1 MTTRK
6 TAHTR
11 AGGCVSSVRPIG
23 CWPRAKTS
31 PTSPGAECSGAD
43 LLPVAESV
51 RRVESRR
58 RQEIY
63 HDARG
68 EGWTVNGSRRSNG
81 CGATRGCGCRNTA
94 GANGWAPRPRPTPAI
109 ADAPN
114 RVWAVDFQFDV
125 HDRRPAGQDGVH
137 GRRAHPRMP
146 RRPRRTLHHRR
157 PAHRRTRPARRPPG
171 YPAVLRCDNG
181 PELAC
186 AAMAEWA
193 GERVGLALHPARPT
207 VAERLHRILQRP
219 GPRRMPQPPPVL
231 VTRPQP
237 GS

>member
-11 AGGCVSSVRPIG
+11 AGGCVSSFRPIG

-68 EGWTVNGSRRSNG
+68 EGWTVNDKKIQRLWRDEGLRV
-81 CGATRGCGCRNTA
+81 RNTA
-94 GANGWAPRPRPTPAI
+94 GGSGWAPRPRPTQRSRTRRTGVGGRFPV
-109 ADAPN
+109 
-114 RVWAVDFQFDV
+114 RV
-125 HDRRPAGQDGVH
+125 HDRRPAGQDGLH
-137 GRRAHPRMP
+137 GGRAHPRMP
-146 RRPRRTLHHRR
+146 RRTRRTLHHRR
-157 PAHRRTRPARRPPG
+157 PAHRRARPARRPPATRP
-171 YPAVLRCDNG
+171 Y
-181 PELAC
+181 C
-186 AAMAEWA
+186 AATTDPNSPVPRWPSGPVNASGW
-193 GERVGLALHPARPT
+193 RSSRPANPDGTAASNPSTASSATNASTSTCSGHSPT
-207 VAERLHRILQRP
+207 
-219 GPRRMPQPPPVL
+219 
-231 VTRPQP
+231 P